1 MDVAIGLPNAVPGT
15 TGEQL
20 VEWARRAETRGFS
33 SLGTI
38 DRIAYGNYESLIAL
52 SAAAAVTERIGLV
65 TAVLLAP
72 LRDNGAMLAKQ
83 TLSLNALSGGR
94 LTLGLGLGGRDDD
107 FAAIGADMGTRG
119 TDMEAIL
126 TRLTEVWADEKIGP
140 DAPPPRL
147 VIGGGVQASYDRA
160 AKYGSAGWIAGGL
173 PPDAFAEALG
183 KVKEAW
189 SAAGREG
196 APVGM
201 ALAYYA
207 LGDDP
212 EGDANRYLTD
222 YYAFLG
228 EETANFIAG
237 SAAKDAETIKG
248 YIAAFEGAGCDELIL
263 FPSSGDPAQVDLLAD
278 AIGL

>member
-20 VEWARRAETRGFS
+20 TEWARRAEKRGFS

-38 DRIAYGNYESLIAL
+38 DRVTYGNYEPLIAL

-72 LRDNGAMLAKQ
+72 LRLNGAMLAKQ

-107 FAAIGADMGTRG
+107 YAAVGVDMGTRG
-119 TDMEAIL
+119 SDMEAIL
-126 TRLTEVWADEKIGP
+126 KRLTEVWADEKVGP
-140 DAPPPRL
+140 NVAPPRL
-147 VIGGGVQASYDRA
+147 VIGGAVQASFDRA
-160 AKYGSAGWIAGGL
+160 AKYGSAGWIGGGG
-173 PPDAFAEALG
+173 PPDAYAESIA

-196 APVGM
+196 EPVGM
-201 ALAYYA
+201 ALAYFA

-222 YYAFLG
+222 YYGFLG
-228 EETANFIAG
+228 EETAGYIAG
-237 SAAKDAETIKG
+237 SAAKDAETVKG
-248 YIAAFEGAGCDELIL
+248 YLAAFEGAGCDELIL
-263 FPSSGDPAQVDLLAD
+263 FPSSNDPDQVDHLAD
-278 AIGL
+278 AAGL

>member
-20 VEWARRAETRGFS
+20 TEWARRAEKRGFS

-38 DRIAYGNYESLIAL
+38 DRVTYGNYEPLIAL

-72 LRDNGAMLAKQ
+72 LRLNGAMLAKQ

-107 FAAIGADMGTRG
+107 YAAVGIDMGTRG
-119 TDMEAIL
+119 SDMEAIL
-126 TRLTEVWADEKIGP
+126 KRLTEVWADEQIGP
-140 DAPPPRL
+140 DVAPPRL
-147 VIGGGVQASYDRA
+147 VIGGAVQASFDRA
-160 AKYGSAGWIAGGL
+160 AKYGSAGWIGGGG
-173 PPDAFAEALG
+173 PPDAYAGSIA

-196 APVGM
+196 EPVGM
-201 ALAYYA
+201 ALAYFA

-228 EETANFIAG
+228 EETAGYIAG
-237 SAAKDAETIKG
+237 SAAKDAETVKG
-248 YIAAFEGAGCDELIL
+248 YLAAFEGAGCDELIL
-263 FPSSGDPAQVDLLAD
+263 FPSSNDPDQVDHLAD
-278 AIGL
+278 AAGL

>member
-1 MDVAIGLPNAVPGT
+1 VDVAIGLPNAVPGT

-20 VEWARRAETRGFS
+20 VDWAKKAEERGFS

-38 DRIAYGNYESLIAL
+38 DRISFRSYEPLVAL

-72 LRDNGAMLAKQ
+72 LRDNGALLAKQ

-107 FAAIGADMGTRG
+107 YAAIGADMSTRG
-119 TDMEAIL
+119 VEMEEIL
-126 TRLTEVWADEKIGP
+126 KRLTEVWADDSIGP
-140 DAPPPRL
+140 DAAPPRL
-147 VIGGGVQASYDRA
+147 IIGGAVAASYRRA
-160 AKYGSAGWIAGGL
+160 AKYGSVGWIGGGA

-183 KVKEAW
+183 QVKEAW
-189 SAAGREG
+189 AAAGREG
-196 APVGM
+196 EPVGM
-201 ALAYYA
+201 ALAYFA

-228 EETANFIAG
+228 EETANYIAG
-237 SAAKDAETIKG
+237 SAAKDAATVKG

-263 FPSSGDPAQVDLLAD
+263 FPCSGDPAQVDLLAD
-278 AIGL
+278 AAGL

>member
-1 MDVAIGLPNAVPGT
+1 VEIAIGLPNAVSGT

-20 VEWARRAETRGFS
+20 VEWARRAESRGFS

-38 DRIAYGNYESLIAL
+38 DRVTYGNYEPLVAL

-72 LRDNGAMLAKQ
+72 LRDNGAMLGKQ
-83 TLSLNALSGGR
+83 TLSVNALSGGR

-107 FAAIGADMGTRG
+107 YAAIGVDMGCRG
-119 TDMEAIL
+119 KVA
-126 TRLTEVWADEKIGP
+126 
-140 DAPPPRL
+140 PPRL
-147 VIGGGVQASYDRA
+147 VIGGAVQASFDRA
-160 AKYGSAGWIAGGL
+160 AKYGSAGWIGGGG
-173 PPDAFAEALG
+173 PPEAFADSIG

-196 APVGM
+196 EPVGM
-201 ALAYYA
+201 ALAYFA

-212 EGDANRYLTD
+212 EGDANRYLLD

-228 EETANFIAG
+228 EETAAYIAG
-237 SAAKDAETIKG
+237 SAAKDPETVNG
-248 YIAAFEGAGCDELIL
+248 YVSAFEGAGCDELVL
-263 FPSSGDPAQVDLLAD
+263 FPCSNDPVQVDHLAD
-278 AIGL
+278 AVGL